1 MKMKIDFGEPIIAAS
16 DVMSLMPTDLNDFYA
31 EASDLDKSNL
41 FFVLLASAQ
50 HDEDKKDKEKAA
62 HVYFLTA
69 FYLFVPLTPPGSCML
84 ALHYIN
90 KALVLNPL
98 PEYQEWFGLIQK
110 GN

>member
-1 MKMKIDFGEPIIAAS
+1 MKIKIDFGEPIIAAS

-41 FFVLLASAQ
+41 FFVLLVSAQ
-50 HDEDKKDKEKAA
+50 YYENEKDKEKAA
-62 HVYFLTA
+62 HLYFLTA

-84 ALHYIN
+84 ALHYI
-90 KALVLNPL
+90 KKTLVLNPL
-98 PEYQEWFGLIQK
+98 PEYQEWLELIQK

>member
-1 MKMKIDFGEPIIAAS
+1 MKIDFGEPIIAAS

-50 HDEDKKDKEKAA
+50 YYEDKKDKEKAA
-62 HVYFLTA
+62 HLYFLTA

-84 ALHYIN
+84 ALHYIK